1 MKKFV
6 VMMMIAVLLLSCMAG
21 CGKTETETTAPAVTE
36 TTAPAVRLPASAL
49 EILEN
54 VWADYADD
62 EKFAIIGGNIEANIM
77 DAPGNYDMAYAE
89 NLAWNLLVPADQIG
103 NVTEAASMIHMMNA
117 NNFTCGVFKLAEGV
131 TAADFGAT
139 MQQAVQGNQWM
150 CGFPETLL
158 IRSFGDTYVLVAFGI
173 NDAMTPFESHLSAV
187 YPDAETLY
195 NESIG

>member
-1 MKKFV
+1 MKKFA
-6 VMMMIAVLLLSCMAG
+6 VMMMIAALLLTCMVG
-21 CGKTETETTAPAVTE
+21 CNKAEPETVVTE
-36 TTAPAVRLPASAL
+36 TTAPAVQLPASAL

-77 DAPGNYDMAYAE
+77 DAPGNYDMTYAE
-89 NLAWNLLVPADQIG
+89 NLTWNLLVPADQIG

-117 NNFTCGVFKLAEGV
+117 NNFTCGVFKLAEGIS
-131 TAADFGAT
+131 AADFGAT
-139 MQQAVQGNQWM
+139 MEKAVQGNQWM

-173 NDAMTPFESHLSAV
+173 NDAMTPFESHLTAV

-195 NESIG
+195 NETIG